1 MYVMVVLVMFLSVC
15 NGNVFVKKVFVMVYL
30 ALTFLDA

>member
-1 MYVMVVLVMFLSVC
+1 MYVMVVLVMFLFVC
-15 NGNVFVKKVFVMVYL
+15 NGSVFVKEVFVMVYS